1 MSGTRGNGSTSLDSD
16 LAGTGVGTS
25 RPGLGSASLRADMA
39 STGGDAGEDLEVDET
54 GRLISAEKVIG
65 TSVYNRGGDS
75 LGTIHGLMIDKIAG
89 RVAYAVMSFGGFL
102 SIGERYHPLPWG
114 TLTYDTSRGG
124 YVVDLNKDQL
134 EGAPSYGRDDDVWSR
149 PGYGQ
154 AVHDYYGIPYM
165 M

>member
-124 YVVDLNKDQL
+124 YVVDLNKEQL

-149 PGYGQ
+149 PAYGQ